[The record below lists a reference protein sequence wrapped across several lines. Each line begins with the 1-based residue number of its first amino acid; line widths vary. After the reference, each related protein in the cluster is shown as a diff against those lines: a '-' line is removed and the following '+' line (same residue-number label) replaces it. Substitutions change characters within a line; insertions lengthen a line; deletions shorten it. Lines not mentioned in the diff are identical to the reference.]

1 MSRAFVKDQDDLVT
15 DAAERPVSPHPNLV
29 TERGLTLI
37 DEELERLRKDLAHA
51 MHEADRSAISSLSR
65 DLRYWTQRRTTAQLV
80 PATKDISKAAF
91 GHRVTILREDGRRQA
106 FTIVGEDEADP
117 AKGYVAYVTPVA
129 RAMLGRST
137 GDEIDLPGGTAEI
150 EKIEKP

>member
-15 DAAERPVSPHPNLV
+15 DASERPVSPHPNLV
-29 TERGLTLI
+29 TERGLSLI
-37 DEELERLRKDLAHA
+37 DAEIESLRKDLAHA
-51 MHEADRSAISSLSR
+51 MHEADRSAIAGRSR

-80 PATKDISKAAF
+80 PASRDSSKVAF
-91 GHRVTILREDGRRQA
+91 GDRVTILRDDGRRQTYA
-106 FTIVGEDEADP
+106 IVGEDEADP

-129 RAMLGRST
+129 RAMLGRGV

-150 EKIEKP
+150 EKIE

>member
-15 DAAERPVSPHPNLV
+15 DASERPVSPHPNLV
-29 TERGLTLI
+29 TERGLSLI
-37 DEELERLRKDLAHA
+37 DAEIESLRKDLAHA
-51 MHEADRSAISSLSR
+51 MHVADRSAIAGRSR

-80 PATKDISKAAF
+80 PASRDSSKVAF
-91 GHRVTILREDGRRQA
+91 GDRVTILRDDGRRQTYA
-106 FTIVGEDEADP
+106 IVGEDEADP

-129 RAMLGRST
+129 RAMLGRGV

-150 EKIEKP
+150 EKIE

>member
-1 MSRAFVKDQDDLVT
+1 MSRAFVKDQDDLVEE
-15 DAAERPVSPHPNLV
+15 AGERPVSPHPNLV
-29 TERGLTLI
+29 TERGLSLI

-51 MHEADRSAISSLSR
+51 MHEANRAAISSLSR

-80 PATKDISKAAF
+80 PATRDTASAAF
-91 GHRVTILREDGRRQA
+91 GHRVTILRDDGRRQTFA
-106 FTIVGEDEADP
+106 IVGEDEADP

-129 RAMLGRST
+129 RAMLGRGI

-150 EKIEKP
+150 EKIE

>member
-1 MSRAFVKDQDDLVT
+1 MSRAFVKDQDDIIE
-15 DAAERPVSPHPNLV
+15 DAGERPVSPHPNLV

-51 MHEADRSAISSLSR
+51 MHEANRAAIAGLSR

-80 PATKDISKAAF
+80 PASKDSSKVAF
-91 GHRVTILREDGRRQA
+91 GHRVTILRDNGRRQA
-106 FTIVGEDEADP
+106 FTIVGEDEAEP
-117 AKGYVAYVTPVA
+117 AKGLVAYVTPVA
-129 RAMLGRST
+129 RAMLGRGV

-150 EKIEKP
+150 EKIE

>member
-1 MSRAFVKDQDDLVT
+1 MSRAFVKDQDDLIEE
-15 DAAERPVSPHPNLV
+15 AGERPVSPHPNLV
-29 TERGLTLI
+29 SERGLALI
-37 DEELERLRKDLAHA
+37 DEEIERLRKDLAHA
-51 MHEADRSAISSLSR
+51 MHEANRAAISSLSR

-80 PATKDISKAAF
+80 PATRDLSKAAF
-91 GHRVTILREDGRRQA
+91 GHRVTILRDDGRRQT

-129 RAMLGRST
+129 RAMLGRGI

-150 EKIEKP
+150 EKIE

>member
-1 MSRAFVKDQDDLVT
+1 MSRAFVKDQDDLVS
-15 DAAERPVSPHPNLV
+15 DAGERPVSPHPNLV
-29 TERGLTLI
+29 TQRGLALI

-51 MHEADRSAISSLSR
+51 RHEANRGAISSLSR

-80 PATKDISKAAF
+80 PATEDLSKVAF
-91 GHRVTILREDGRRQA
+91 GHRVTILRDDGRRQV

-117 AKGYVAYVTPVA
+117 AKGFVAYVTPVA
-129 RAMLGRST
+129 RAILGHSV

-150 EKIEKP
+150 EKIE

>member
-1 MSRAFVKDQDDLVT
+1 MSRAFVKDQDDIIGE
-15 DAAERPVSPHPNLV
+15 AGERPVSPHPNLV

-51 MHEADRSAISSLSR
+51 MHEANRAAIAGLSR

-80 PATKDISKAAF
+80 PAAKDNSKVAF
-91 GHRVTILREDGRRQA
+91 GHRVTILRDDGRRQA
-106 FTIVGEDEADP
+106 FTIVGEDEAEP
-117 AKGYVAYVTPVA
+117 ARGLVAYVTPVA
-129 RAMLGRST
+129 RAMLGRGI

-150 EKIEKP
+150 EKVE